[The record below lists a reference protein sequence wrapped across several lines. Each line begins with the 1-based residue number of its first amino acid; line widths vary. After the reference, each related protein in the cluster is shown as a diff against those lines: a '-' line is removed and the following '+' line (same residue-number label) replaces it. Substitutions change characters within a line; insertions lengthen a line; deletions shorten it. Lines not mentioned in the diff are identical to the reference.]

1 MNAWELKETRL
12 SRFRELLEMIEEN
25 KHKDQ

>member
-12 SRFRELLEMIEEN
+12 SRFSKLLEMIEEN